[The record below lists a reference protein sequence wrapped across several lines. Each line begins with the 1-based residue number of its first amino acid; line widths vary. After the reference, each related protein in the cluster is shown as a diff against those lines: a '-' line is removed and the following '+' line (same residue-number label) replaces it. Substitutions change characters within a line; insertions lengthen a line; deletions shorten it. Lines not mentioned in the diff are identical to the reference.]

1 LELDERGAA
10 DPGRGNLGLSAPGHD
25 RQPHEFLPKLR
36 RAERR
41 YDFGWLGRLERKV
54 TDMIG
59 GRPSVEPAG
68 VD

>member
-1 LELDERGAA
+1 M
-10 DPGRGNLGLSAPGHD
+10 
-25 RQPHEFLPKLR
+25 R

-41 YDFGWLGRLERKV
+41 YDFGWLGRLERNV